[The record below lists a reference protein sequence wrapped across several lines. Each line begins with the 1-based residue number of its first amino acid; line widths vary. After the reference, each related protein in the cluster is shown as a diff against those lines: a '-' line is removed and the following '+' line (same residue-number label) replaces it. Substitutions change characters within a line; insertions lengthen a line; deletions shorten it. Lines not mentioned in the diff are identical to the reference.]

1 MTSLRYLNDKTDSK
15 DLVRSFIKVIPY
27 AVIAIIVLSI
37 QHIVEVVKLVASPE
51 FKMAKASAKT
61 ISYFGN
67 GGFLDPTLILFGMV
81 LCGIIMA
88 FTLFRFM
95 LTKKSVN
102 VYFSMGIT
110 RTRLYFNRITAGVLA
125 LLLAVMIPMITVLLI
140 NLASFGASAHLF
152 EVFLYE
158 SSLLFVSGLAGFAIA
173 TVASAF
179 SGSIAEMALNT
190 AAISLAPSIISMIS
204 RNIKEYLL
212 KGYTGMYGGAN
223 YLVEVTKGRAFSPW
237 QFAVDLD
244 VSKVTGTSSN
254 MSELFL
260 SSPYF
265 DMADKLEKTVPENKM
280 LDMGLMLPIIIWVII
295 SAVLIALGYLLINKR
310 KAEHSNSFGKF
321 YISSA
326 VLGTTAYLGA
336 SAILLGLCG
345 ELYNN
350 QYLRVSDKASP
361 FFHNAALCLIIAV
374 IALTIVFFVVELIVR
389 RKIKSTVRMWPVFA
403 GLLVLTLFAVG
414 FFASGEFGKYNKAPV
429 KTEVKEVAIDIYDP
443 QSNFATHVLSN
454 KAYLSSD
461 ESDIEFAID
470 QFKKISA
477 SKTVD
482 GKDSSTV
489 TFKFVLKDKSV
500 MMRKFE
506 VFDSALFEEYMRSV
520 FSTNYYKS
528 NMKYL
533 MLEEP
538 EAYSETDENG
548 DMYYYDDGFGGR
560 VYYSDGDRYSKG
572 MLKAAQWR
580 YASSDCIVDNAIT
593 VTDEGGISGNN
604 TPIFDD
610 NDALMKALY
619 NDLTKMSFDE
629 RYMNTK
635 RPVGVLYIA
644 DEEAHYAD
652 GKYVVFNDYGY
663 YTTMSEDE
671 YERYHNENFVSETKV
686 RASYPAVYNGCF
698 FIYDNMSET
707 VALLKEHGFDVST
720 HAAKVKEVYY
730 TDSKFSCSKA
740 MNTVMYELSK
750 VNKDYDFWGNVFNEG
765 NLVTELFTGSTELN
779 ALLYNDY
786 FGYVYGES
794 SAKTLVL
801 TEMLNKVY
809 DEAKHPLIKAENAE
823 KAQAIADKSV
833 PFFCNYKDDGRY
845 AFVIYED
852 NVITCSYIPSAN
864 IDVLK

>member
-27 AVIAIIVLSI
+27 SVIAIVVLSL
-37 QHIVEVVKLVASPE
+37 QHIVEVVQLVTSPE
-51 FKMAKASAKT
+51 FKMSKASHDV

-67 GGFLDPTLILFGMV
+67 GGFLYPDLVLYGMV
-81 LCGIIMA
+81 LCGIVMS
-88 FTLFRFM
+88 FMLFRFM

-110 RTRLYFNRITAGVLA
+110 RTRLYFNRIIAGVLA
-125 LLLAVMIPMITVLLI
+125 LLLAVMLPMVTVLLI

-158 SSLLFVSGLAGFAIA
+158 SSLLFVSGLAGFSIA
-173 TVASAF
+173 TIASTF
-179 SGSIAEMALNT
+179 SGSIVEMALNT
-190 AAISLAPSIISMIS
+190 AAISVLPTIIAIIS

-223 YLVEVTKGRAFSPW
+223 YLVELTKGRAFSPW
-237 QFAVDLD
+237 RFAVDLD
-244 VSKVTGTSSN
+244 VSKVTSTSSN

-265 DMADKLEKTVPENKM
+265 DMADKVEKTVPENKM

-310 KAEHSNSFGKF
+310 KAENSNSFGKF

-345 ELYNN
+345 ELYRD
-350 QYLRVSDKASP
+350 QYTSFSDKANP

-429 KTEVKEVAIDIYDP
+429 KAEVKEVAIDIYDP

-500 MMRKFE
+500 MLRKFE
-506 VFDSALFEEYMRSV
+506 IFDSALFEEYMRSV

-593 VTDEGGISGNN
+593 ITDEGGISGNN

-652 GKYVVFNDYGY
+652 GKYVVYNDYGY

-671 YERYHNENFVSETKV
+671 YKRNHNENFVSETKV

-730 TDSKFSCSKA
+730 TDSKLSCSKA

-750 VNKDYDFWGNVFNEG
+750 VNKDYDFWGNASLEG

-794 SAKTLVL
+794 SAKTLTL

-809 DEAKHPLIKAENAE
+809 DEVKHPLIKAENTE

-852 NVITCSYIPSAN
+852 NVISCSYIPSAN